1 MIKNTFALVFASA
14 FAAVALASEHEAAP
28 AHGTAPAHADARPAF
43 NGTVLEI
50 RDTPEDFKMPGKLW
64 DTVMMSGAPPATAGG
79 GHGKKDEHGGG
90 GDKDEKSDTLIVWL
104 PVEVSFTAK
113 AAGILTHDA
122 VQYNLPRG
130 GGTLDLS
137 KITSGDKG
145 TFYLKFNLVEFNN
158 PSAMKVYF
166 VSNAKKRRIDGD
178 IYGAGCNVY
187 FDVTSSFQKSNSGEG
202 IRFNI
207 TNNRHISALSGHFIF
222 VQPDKDKVY
231 LSQVEFNDS
240 KNKDYLCK
248 I

>member
-1 MIKNTFALVFASA
+1 MKKPMFALVLASA
-14 FAAVALASEHEAAP
+14 FATVALASEHEAAP
-28 AHGTAPAHADARPAF
+28 ANGAASGHSESRPVF

-64 DTVMMSGAPPATAGG
+64 DIVLTSEAAPAKAGG
-79 GHGKKDEHGGG
+79 HEKKNDHGGG
-90 GDKDEKSDTLIVWL
+90 AEKDEKTDTLIVWL

-113 AAGILTHDA
+113 ASGILTHEA

-145 TFYLKFNLVEFNN
+145 TFYLKFNLVEFSN

-187 FDVTSSFQKSNSGEG
+187 FDVTSSFQKLNSGEG

-207 TNNRHISALSGHFIF
+207 TNNRHISALSGHFVF
-222 VQPDKDKVY
+222 VQQDKDKVY
-231 LSQVEFNDS
+231 LSQV
-240 KNKDYLCK
+240 
-248 I
+248 